1 MEEMTGLLAQ
11 YGLVLVFVN
20 VLIHQTGVPVPA
32 MPLLVVTGALVQ
44 RGQLSLALL
53 LAVVVIASL
62 LADVPWYY
70 VGRRYGYPVLNAL
83 CRVAI
88 EPDTCVKQ
96 TENIYERWGAPSLVV
111 AKFIPGFSIVA
122 PPLAGAMRLPLAP
135 FVAYS
140 AAGAAVWAGVGIG
153 AGMVFH
159 AEVDRALAWLEDT
172 GPGVLAALAAV
183 IVIYVTVKWLERWLF
198 IRALRAA
205 RISVS
210 ELKTLLESAEK
221 PVILDVRSATAR
233 RLDPRRIPGA
243 VAVDVDTAD
252 RAVPALAADREIV
265 VYCT

>member
-1 MEEMTGLLAQ
+1 MDELTALLAQ
-11 YGLVLVFVN
+11 YGLALVFINVLV
-20 VLIHQTGVPVPA
+20 HQAGVPVPA
-32 MPLLVVTGALVQ
+32 MPLLVVAGALVQ
-44 RGQLSLALL
+44 RGELSLASL
-53 LAVVVIASL
+53 LAVAVAASL

-70 VGRRYGYPVLNAL
+70 VGRRFGYSVLNTL

-88 EPDTCVKQ
+88 EPDSCVKQ
-96 TENIYERWGAPSLVV
+96 TENIYERWGAPSLVL

-140 AAGAAVWAGVGIG
+140 AMGAAVWAGVGIG
-153 AGMVFH
+153 AGMLFR
-159 AEVDRALAWLEDT
+159 AEVDRALAWLQDT

-183 IVIYVTVKWLERWLF
+183 LVLYVSAKWIERWIF

-205 RISVS
+205 RISVN
-210 ELKTLLESAEK
+210 ELKELLGGAEM
-221 PVILDVRSATAR
+221 PLILDVRSATAR

-243 VAVDVDTAD
+243 VAVDVDAAD
-252 RAVPALAADREIV
+252 RAVPALAAGREIV